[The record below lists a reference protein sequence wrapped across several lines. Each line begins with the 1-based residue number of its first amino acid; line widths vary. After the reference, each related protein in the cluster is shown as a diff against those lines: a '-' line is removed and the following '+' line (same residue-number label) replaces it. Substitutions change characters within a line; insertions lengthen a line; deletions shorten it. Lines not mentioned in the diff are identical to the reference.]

1 VSFTT
6 KGKGKLKEEVVPA
19 GDQLLTADGG
29 PCIAVPFQI
38 AFMISIH

>member
-1 VSFTT
+1 M
-6 KGKGKLKEEVVPA
+6 KEEVVPA

-29 PCIAVPFQI
+29 PCIAVPVQSFQI